1 MFKRI
6 TPQMIADWGERL
18 YIRFLELTK
27 RFTST
32 QIMALLAVI
41 VGVLAGLG
49 TCLFELLLYAI
60 KAGLTHWFT
69 VEQSHFLFL
78 FYPVIG
84 IILASLF
91 VKYVVKDNISE
102 GVTRVLYAM

>member
-6 TPQMIADWGERL
+6 TPQTIADWGERI

-41 VGVLAGLG
+41 VGIVESVMARLRMDRVPFLLGSASAMAALAL
-49 TCLFELLLYAI
+49 I
-60 KAGLTHWFT
+60 LT
-69 VEQSHFLFL
+69 Q
-78 FYPVIG
+78 
-84 IILASLF
+84 A
-91 VKYVVKDNISE
+91 
-102 GVTRVLYAM
+102 R